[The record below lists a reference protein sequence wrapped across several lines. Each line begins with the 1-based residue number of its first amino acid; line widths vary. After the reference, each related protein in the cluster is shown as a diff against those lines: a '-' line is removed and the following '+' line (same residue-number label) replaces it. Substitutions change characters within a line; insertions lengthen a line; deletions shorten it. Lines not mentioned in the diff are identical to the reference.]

1 MTGKVGFM
9 QGRLSPIINGM
20 IQSFPWENWKNE
32 IETAAEIGFDLM
44 EWTIDQ
50 KKLCENPLM
59 TRVGQREIQKLIT
72 KYSFKIPSLTGDCF
86 MQSPFWKLDGSIK
99 EIKENEFILVAQACS
114 DIGIKK
120 IVVPL
125 VDNGSIENKTQEQ
138 NLVKFMENKR
148 SEIERLGVIIVFE
161 SDYNPKNLKAFIE
174 QFDKKIVG
182 INYDIGNSA
191 ALGFD
196 PQCEMITYGDRI
208 LNVHVK
214 DRIFGGT
221 TVPLGSGSVNFEKV
235 FKCLKNSNYMG
246 DFVLQTARA
255 EDEEHDRLLIKYKIM
270 TENWIRSSNLH

>member
-1 MTGKVGFM
+1 MY
-9 QGRLSPIINGM
+9 L
-20 IQSFPWENWKNE
+20 
-32 IETAAEIGFDLM
+32 
-44 EWTIDQ
+44 
-50 KKLCENPLM
+50 
-59 TRVGQREIQKLIT
+59 
-72 KYSFKIPSLTGDCF
+72 
-86 MQSPFWKLDGSIK
+86 
-99 EIKENEFILVAQACS
+99 
-114 DIGIKK
+114 GIKK

-196 PQCEMITYGDRI
+196 PQCEMIKYGDRI